1 MLAVR
6 FFRRMAMKRIT
17 ITLDDALM
25 AAVDTHMD
33 ASGATNRSE
42 AIRDLVSRSLRSA
55 APEVASYVLDPE
67 KRDLGRKVPKVRQD
81 HHDSV
86 VAAMSVPVDHSSSLE
101 VTVLRAA
108 VARVEAI
115 ANALF
120 LERGVRHGHLSLVPL
135 AREIHPHSHGDGSA
149 HVHLRVVDRFEPE
162 DLREEETPN

>member
-1 MLAVR
+1 
-6 FFRRMAMKRIT
+6 MKRIT

-42 AIRDLVSRSLRSA
+42 ALRDLVSRSLRSA
-55 APEVASYVLDPE
+55 APEDAVCLAVASYVLDPE

-108 VARVEAI
+108 VGRVEAI

-120 LERGVRHGHLSLVPL
+120 LEPGVRHGHLSLVPL
-135 AREIHPHSHGDGSA
+135 AQEIHPHSHGDGSA

-162 DLREEETPN
+162 DRRKQENPK